1 MYHKKINF
9 WLIYFIIIILVQM
22 FFFGIYNIPIYKI
35 YCEFSNYY
43 SLISTN
49 TFIDTKLYL
58 LSTLSVE
65 EYNLYYFYNFNYI
78 YNNIL
83 NWYYDVNSIVLF
95 NNFYISNINFFLNF
109 IFFYFDFFYF
119 NFLNIIDHYYRSNQD
134 SNNVAIIYI
143 VYFNTSITNIN
154 LVEFISLQNHIYI
167 YPGETYLV
175 FFRLYNP
182 TSFVIKGISL
192 YLLSPYEVNIY
203 LYKIQCF
210 RFDELLFYP
219 FESIELPILFYIDSN
234 INSYLDFKWIFFF
247 QIQIIYLFILNSFN

>member
-58 LSTLSVE
+58 LGTLSIE
-65 EYNLYYFYNFNYI
+65 EYNLYYFYNFNCI

-83 NWYYDVNSIVLF
+83 NWYYDVNVIVLF

-109 IFFYFDFFYF
+109 IFFYFD
-119 NFLNIIDHYYRSNQD
+119 
-134 SNNVAIIYI
+134 
-143 VYFNTSITNIN
+143 
-154 LVEFISLQNHIYI
+154 
-167 YPGETYLV
+167 
-175 FFRLYNP
+175 
-182 TSFVIKGISL
+182 
-192 YLLSPYEVNIY
+192 LL
-203 LYKIQCF
+203 
-210 RFDELLFYP
+210 
-219 FESIELPILFYIDSN
+219 
-234 INSYLDFKWIFFF
+234 
-247 QIQIIYLFILNSFN
+247 